1 MGKEMPYTQEAT
13 IRVHYKKLKKFIRLV
28 DYLVLDAKMGMINNS
43 LASVDKYLESA
54 NTVLVN
60 KARNNG
66 GLAPILIIKPEF
78 IEGELV
84 YDPSRDMIIKCFHEN
99 ITRGLNY
106 VSDQHSM
113 LVNAPEFVIYS
124 KTGDSQKELGP
135 EQVDLNNLM
144 VHDDL
149 YGVLKEKIRL
159 WLGKIFQF
167 VESNSEDLKKV
178 LEIVL
183 SCRAFNRDM
192 LENKE
197 REWIL
202 DKIEDLVC
210 EDEVIKK
217 IIDKQ
222 EIGIFSFERDELKR
236 KVFDSA
242 LDVLNLIEENLPD
255 IITRRS
261 DELSGKLQDLFAK
274 LTSPITDVETFI
286 NHMKQFEVCKQTFE
300 DFTDEFTVLQDLS
313 MIFSNEIYRIK
324 CPEDCRDALA
334 LMKTNRDKVKK
345 VIDETDEKLDQ
356 EITRYKKELTNQVPQ
371 IERDRLRVEEELD
384 KLDPTNGA
392 LDPAEMVKL
401 IEPLKAEIDGILE
414 TAEKYQK
421 FQLTLNMEVT
431 PTEDTADAKKKVH
444 NYHAFWSMKLDWEQ
458 SLDEWEQVSVKEI
471 DVGNLRKKIE
481 SNLKKISVLI
491 KDIENVDAFR
501 EFKDEMEKHKGLII
515 ILEAFAIPALGDEE
529 WQEIKNLFKN
539 SSAEKDATREY
550 SPIFEDFDYHSEEF
564 KLPQVFG
571 MEMIRFKNEIYEI
584 SMRAAKEKDL
594 KERLAKINQWFTTSV
609 INLVPYK
616 NEKDIYVLG
625 DNEEFNKKLDSSLVD
640 ITNILSNKYVTRIK
654 EDVLEEQRRLVYY
667 QHFYDEICY
676 CQRMWAYLEPIFTSD
691 ESNKEL
697 AKERGQFLK
706 NVHKPLIRI
715 MRDMHDDFKKIRLK
729 IKVSDPAGLLNV
741 LEGIHVE
748 LEALDKKLINYLER
762 KRRSFPRFYFISND
776 DLIEILSQAKD
787 FEKVQGHLN
796 KLFDAIKRV
805 GVDSTSTVTSL
816 ISPEGEEVSLDEKWM
831 LNSSDPI
838 TDILDKIQR
847 SMTSTVVFKIREA
860 SKAIRSMLDKRIDWV
875 MGPFSAQSILTTDSL
890 IWTMGTEGSL
900 DADEPAEELD
910 HLLDSMEQELK
921 DVIEK
926 VRTDLPKQ
934 KRRMINS
941 LITQDVHYKDIT
953 EMLLYEEIDSKEDFK
968 WQQQLR
974 FYQVTY
980 TGEKEKTVGRQA
992 NTELVYGNEYLGV
1005 PSKLA
1010 ITPLTDRCWM
1020 TITSALYLHLGC
1032 APQGP
1037 AGTGKTESVKDLAK
1051 NLGTFCIVYN
1061 CSEQVTV
1068 QMMSTQFMGIM
1079 MTGAWICLDE
1089 FNRIDIAVL
1098 SVIAQQILSMRHALT
1113 AKSNTNDGEKTSD
1126 VFYFDGQP
1134 VQYSGVSAFKNLT
1147 IFTTMNPGY
1156 AGRTELPD
1164 NLKVLFR
1171 NVSMMVPDYAL
1182 IAEILLY
1189 SEGFFNAKDLA
1200 VKMTK
1205 LYKLASE
1212 QLSQQRHYDFGMRA
1226 VKSILTMAGTLKRQR
1241 PEEDEDLLLIEAM
1254 KDTNIP
1260 KFLEVDIKLFEAIVQ
1275 DLFPGKIHHKSPNEM
1290 FMEELL
1296 FSINQFKLQPLPEFI
1311 EKCCQYDAIMK
1322 IRFGNMLIGP
1332 PMSGKSSVL
1341 MCLRLTYL
1349 RMANRIE
1356 SEDYLPVDC
1365 MILNPKSITMG
1376 ELYGQIDPKTGDF
1389 SNGLA
1394 SKIFADFASREKKE
1408 RKWIVFDG
1416 PVDSL
1421 WIENLNSVLD
1431 DSMTL
1436 CLANAKRIKLKF
1448 DMRVLFEA
1456 QDLAEASP
1464 ATVSR
1469 IGIVYMG
1476 EETINHIDVIKT
1488 KFATE
1493 LENLNIPDSHREGYI
1508 SRADMYFDKILKY
1521 LRKNSREPLKTINN
1535 CLVTSFC
1542 RIIMTFYK
1550 LGDIKNRYVSDD
1562 EEEDKLI
1569 EQSMIGKIFVFAATW
1584 SVMSTMDE
1592 HSSMKMDQ
1600 LVSNLFNMN
1609 ELPRGSL
1616 YDCYLNLTE
1625 KEHHW
1630 LKWDTMEQDFEYTP
1644 NMRWSDILVPTVNTK
1659 RFSYLL
1665 RRAILCKYPMYL
1677 SGITGTGKTV
1687 ICHNV
1692 INSMN
1697 NDSQISSLLFT
1708 FSAKTS
1714 SQQVQTQ
1721 IGGKMNILRRDKT
1734 TPFGVEK
1741 VHCLIPKFTPRSL
1754 VVYIDDVNMPEVEEY
1769 GAQPPIELLR
1779 QAIDQN
1785 GFYDRQLLQ
1794 WREVEDTIFV
1804 ATSVPPGNGRAS
1816 LSDRFMRHFH
1826 ILNIQASS
1834 DEIMKSIFGKII
1846 KNFFDSFEFNQKV
1859 KGMDDNLVIGTLLL
1873 YREMVTKMLPTPKKS
1888 HYTFNLRDVS
1898 KVFQGLVK
1906 MRPHKFINTELV
1918 AKLWIHECTR
1928 VFADRLATYKDRE
1941 FFASAMSSLS
1951 STYGGFTISPE
1962 EIIDDRVL
1970 FGDFMNSATRELDYL
1985 DKMDKVIK
1993 TIQTYMENTTISI
2006 ELFGDS
2012 IKHLC
2017 RLNRLLRQ
2025 LGGHGLLI
2033 GVGGSG
2039 KKSLV
2044 TVAAEMANTNL
2055 RQIEPTKEYDVKAF
2069 RKDVFNNMLVPA
2081 GHEGKEITFLLTDS
2095 HIVNEGF
2102 LEEVNNLIN
2111 TGEIVLEREEMD
2123 KLKKG
2128 SEAEMAKLRIS
2139 EDPVEFFVK
2148 RVKDNLH
2155 IILAMSPVGDTLR
2168 TRILNFPSFV
2178 NCCTIDWLDP
2188 WPVEALSTVSKKML
2202 EPIFSEQKIDAVV
2215 GSSICGSCVDTH
2227 LSSIDSALDF
2237 LTILKRKVYITPKT
2251 YIDLI
2256 KAFKTTLREMKGNI
2270 EDNINKLTNGLS
2282 KLIESGEKVE
2292 FYKVEIARMQPVLA
2306 QKTVEVAEL
2315 SEKLSAEKDMV
2326 GKQFIEVEKEK
2337 AQVQVKAEQISE
2349 IKAQVDNEYERAR
2362 PILENAIKALD
2373 VLTRND
2379 IAELK
2384 LGKLQGPK
2392 RDILECMQI
2401 FLGQP
2406 TNDKGISGSLSA
2418 ANLIDQLRKLRPRD
2432 LTKDMTKQV
2441 GAKLA
2446 DSSLQEDNLKKIN
2459 LALVSLSKWLKGML
2473 AAQESDEVVRK
2484 MEAKAEDVSKVYNG
2498 QMARLKEKQ
2507 DELDE
2512 VSRKLQQLQD
2522 SYDHNNQEKVNLDN
2536 EISKANMMLE
2546 NSGKLKIGLA
2556 EEHVRWVA
2564 TVKELELSRKFIL
2577 GDAFLAAACLAY
2589 HGPFTGVFRQT
2600 LLEKWM
2606 NILKEHEI
2614 NFSEKFALEEALGD
2628 ISTIREW
2635 NLYGLPSNKISVC
2648 NGVLVSR
2655 APSFPYLIDPQLQA
2669 NKWIKKMESDL
2680 EVREAKINT
2689 VKASDSKN
2697 LSRVIEASIQNN
2709 IPCMVEDVDDA
2720 LDPFLDP
2727 LLLRQVDPS
2736 KGGKAFVKLGASD
2749 ELVVEPDFRMYF
2761 TTKISN
2767 PNFLPELFIRVS
2779 IINFMVT
2786 EDGLEEQLLA
2796 EVVSNVMPADEER
2809 RVNLVMSIAKGKNTL
2824 RKNEDDILRELKN
2837 SKGNILE
2844 NTPLVVNLENSKRQ
2858 SEEIKV
2864 TLEEN
2869 EFAQRQITT
2878 ARNQYRPVAIRGGL
2892 LYFIICDLSEI
2903 QPMYQF
2909 SLNYVTRLFVNTIKE
2924 CLKMP
2929 DKPDSPKEQC
2939 ELFVKKITE
2948 NIYLNV
2954 CQGLFNDHKK
2964 IFAFLVASKIQKRLD
2979 NIKPLEWDLFL
2990 KGIPL
2995 GATFPT
3001 HKIPP
3006 AIQLPEQLWQKFF
3019 YLASF
3024 CDPVKDLLAAM
3035 LKDAGL
3041 LNTLVNQW
3049 LIAEE
3054 PLKTPLPKDFE
3065 SKVSLFQKMLMAQ
3078 SLRPESVLRN
3088 MIDYVS
3094 ECDSRLN

>member
-28 DYLVLDAKMGMINNS
+28 DYLILDSKMGMINNS
-43 LASVDKYLESA
+43 LISVDKYLESA
-54 NTVLVN
+54 YTILTN
-60 KARNNG
+60 KTRNNG

-78 IEGELV
+78 SQSDLI
-84 YDPSRDMIIKCFHEN
+84 YNPSLDRIVKCLDES
-99 ITRGLNY
+99 ISRGLNY

-113 LVNAPEFVIYS
+113 LVNAPEFSIYS
-124 KTGDSQKELGP
+124 KTGDTQKELGP
-135 EQVDLNNLM
+135 EQVELHQLM
-144 VHDDL
+144 ISDDK
-149 YGVLKEKIRL
+149 YTALKEKIGT
-159 WLGKIFQF
+159 WLGKIFGF
-167 VESNSEDLKKV
+167 IVSNSDDLRKV
-178 LEIVL
+178 LNIVL
-183 SCRAFNRDM
+183 RCKAFNRGM
-192 LENKE
+192 IENQE
-197 REWIL
+197 REWIVN
-202 DKIEDLVC
+202 KIEALVG
-210 EDEVIKK
+210 EDETIKK
-217 IIDKQ
+217 TIDKQ
-222 EIGIFSFERDELKR
+222 EVGIFSFEREDLK
-236 KVFDSA
+236 K
-242 LDVLNLIEENLPD
+242 DVLNVAMEVLDLIEENLPD
-255 IITRRS
+255 IMTRRA
-261 DELSGKLQDLFAK
+261 DEYSRQMQQLFLKLS
-274 LTSPITDVETFI
+274 SPITDVETFI
-286 NHMKQFEVCKQTFE
+286 NHMRQFDTCKE
-300 DFTDEFTVLQDLS
+300 EFDDLTGEFSILQDLN
-313 MIFSNEIYRIK
+313 MVFSNEIYRIR
-324 CPEDCRDALA
+324 CPEECRDALTK
-334 LMKTNRDKVKK
+334 MKTNRDKVKK
-345 VIDETDEKLDQ
+345 VIDEIDEKLDQ
-356 EITRYKKELTNQVPQ
+356 EITRYKKELTLQVPQ
-371 IERDRLRVEEELD
+371 IDRDRMKVEQELD
-384 KLDPTNGA
+384 KLDPNNGS
-392 LDPAEMVKL
+392 LNPAEMVKL
-401 IEPLKAEIDGILE
+401 IEPLKSQIDEIFD

-421 FQLTLNMEVT
+421 FQLTLNMEVS
-431 PTEDTADAKKKVH
+431 PTEDIADAKKKVH
-444 NYHAFWSMKLDWEQ
+444 NYHSFWSMKLDWDK
-458 SLDEWEQVSVKEI
+458 SLDTWEKIPVKEI
-471 DVGNLRKKIE
+471 DVNELRKKID
-481 SNLKKISVLI
+481 SNLKKINVLL
-491 KDIENVDAFR
+491 KDIENVESFKG
-501 EFKDEMEKHKGLII
+501 FKDEMEKNKGLVTV
-515 ILEAFAIPALGDEE
+515 LEAFATTALGDAE
-529 WQEIKNLFKN
+529 WKEINNLFKG
-539 SSAEKDATREY
+539 SASDKESQRHQELTL
-550 SPIFEDFDYHSEEF
+550 EDFDYHGESF
-564 KLPQVFG
+564 MLPQVFN
-571 MEMIRFKNEIYEI
+571 MNMLKHKNEIYEI

-594 KERLAKINQWFTTSV
+594 RERLSKIKEWFTGSQ
-609 INLVPYK
+609 IKLVQYK
-616 NEKDIYVLG
+616 NEKEIYVLG
-625 DNEEFNKKLDSSLVD
+625 DNEEFTKKLDSSLVD

-654 EDVLEEQRRLVYY
+654 SDVLESQKRLVYY
-667 QHFYDEICY
+667 QQFYDEVCY
-676 CQRMWAYLEPIFTSD
+676 CQRMWMYLEPIFTSE

-697 AKERGQFLK
+697 AKERAQFLK
-706 NVHKPLIRI
+706 VVHKPLTKI
-715 MRDMHDDFKKIRLK
+715 MKELHDPSMILLKKVKR
-729 IKVSDPAGLLNV
+729 SDPILMGI
-741 LEGIHVE
+741 LEVTHAE
-748 LEALDKKLINYLER
+748 LEVLDKKLINYLER
-762 KRRSFPRFYFISND
+762 KRKQFPRFYFISND

-805 GVDSTSTVTSL
+805 GLDSLSSFITM
-816 ISPEGEEVSLDEKWM
+816 ISPEGEEVRFDEPWPQNM
-831 LNSSDPI
+831 ADPI
-838 TDILDKIQR
+838 NDVLEKIQDH
-847 SMTSTVVFKIREA
+847 MTSTVILRIKD
-860 SKAIRSMLDKRIDWV
+860 AIKDLKSMLDKRIDWV
-875 MGPFSAQSILTTDSL
+875 MGPSCAQAILTTDCL
-890 IWTMGTEGSL
+890 IWTMGTEGCLESG
-900 DADEPAEELD
+900 DPQEELD
-910 HLLDSMEQELK
+910 HLLDSMEKELK
-921 DVIEK
+921 DVIEM

-953 EMLLYEEIDSKEDFK
+953 EMLLFEEIDSKENFK

-974 FYQVTY
+974 FYQVGQT
-980 TGEKEKTVGRQA
+980 TDKPKGGFVGRQV
-992 NTELVYGNEYLGV
+992 NTELAYGNEYLGV

-1020 TITSALYLHLGC
+1020 TITSALYLQLGC

-1068 QMMSTQFMGIM
+1068 QMMSTQFLGIM

-1098 SVIAQQILSMRHALT
+1098 SVIAQQILSMRHAL
-1113 AKSNTNDGEKTSD
+1113 ALKSNSRGIDDANS
-1126 VFYFDGQP
+1126 VCYFDGHP
-1134 VQYSGVSAFKNLT
+1134 ITYSSLNNFKNLT

-1226 VKSILTMAGTLKRQR
+1226 VKSILTMAGTLKRQS
-1241 PEEDEDLLLIEAM
+1241 PDEDEDLLLIEAM

-1275 DLFPGKIHHKSPNEM
+1275 DLFPGKVHDKRPDEM
-1290 FMEELL
+1290 FMEELN
-1296 FSINQFKLQPLPEFI
+1296 FSIKQFKLEPLPSFI

-1332 PMSGKSSVL
+1332 PMCGKSSVL
-1341 MCLRLTYL
+1341 QCLRLTYQRL
-1349 RMANRIE
+1349 SERVQ

-1376 ELYGQIDPKTGDF
+1376 ELYGEIDPKTGDF

-1476 EETINHIDVIKT
+1476 ADTITCTDLIKT

-1493 LENLNIPDSHREGYI
+1493 LESLNIPELHKEGYI
-1508 SRADMYFDKILKY
+1508 SRADMFFDKILNY
-1521 LRKNSREPLKTINN
+1521 LRKNSREPLKTIDN

-1542 RIIMTFYK
+1542 RIIKTFYQ
-1550 LGDIKNRYVSDD
+1550 LGEIKNRYVSED

-1569 EQSMIGKIFVFAATW
+1569 ELAMIGKIFIFASTW
-1584 SVMSTMDE
+1584 SVMSTVDE
-1592 HSSMKMDQ
+1592 HSSLKMDQ
-1600 LVSNLFNMN
+1600 LASNLFNMN
-1609 ELPRGSL
+1609 DLPRGSM
-1616 YDCYLNLTE
+1616 YDCYLNLTD

-1630 LKWDTMEQDFEYTP
+1630 VKWDSMEQEFEYTP
-1644 NMRWSDILVPTVNTK
+1644 TMRWSDILVPTVNTK

-1665 RRAILCKYPMYL
+1665 KRAIMCKYPMYL

-1697 NDSQISSLLFT
+1697 SEGLISNLMFT

-1714 SQQVQTQ
+1714 SHQVQAQ
-1721 IGGKMNILRRDKT
+1721 ITGKLNNLRRDKI

-1741 VHCLIPKFTPRSL
+1741 VHCLIPKNTPRSL
-1754 VVYIDDVNMPEVEEY
+1754 VVYIDDVNMPEVEQY

-1779 QAIDQN
+1779 QTIDQN
-1785 GFYDRQLLQ
+1785 GFYDRQVLQ
-1794 WREVEDTIFV
+1794 WREIEDTIFV
-1804 ATSVPPGNGRAS
+1804 ATSVPPGNGRAP

-1846 KNFFDSFEFNQKV
+1846 KNFFDAFEFNPKI
-1859 KGMDDNLVIGTLLL
+1859 KGMDDNLVTGTLLL
-1873 YREMVTKMLPTPKKS
+1873 FREMVTKMLPTPKKS
-1888 HYTFNLRDVS
+1888 HYIFNLRDVS

-1906 MRPHKFINTELV
+1906 MRPQKFISTELV

-1928 VFADRLATYKDRE
+1928 VFADRLATHKDRE
-1941 FFASAMSSLS
+1941 YFANSISSLS
-1951 STYGGFTISPE
+1951 GTYGGYSCSPSD
-1962 EIIDDRVL
+1962 IIQDKLL
-1970 FGDFMNSATRELDYL
+1970 FGDFMNPATRDLEYL
-1985 DKMDKVIK
+1985 DKMDKMIK
-1993 TIQTYMENTTISI
+1993 TIHTYMENTSVSI

-2012 IKHLC
+2012 VKHLC

-2025 LGGHGLLI
+2025 VGGHGLLI

-2044 TVAAEMANTNL
+2044 TVAAEMAGTNL
-2055 RQIEPTKEYDVKAF
+2055 RQIEPSKDYDIKTF
-2069 RKDVFNNMLVPA
+2069 RKDVFNNMLSAA

-2111 TGEIVLEREEMD
+2111 TGELVLDREEMD

-2128 SEAEMAKLRIS
+2128 AEAEMAKLKIS

-2155 IILAMSPVGDTLR
+2155 IMLAMSPVGDTLR
-2168 TRILNFPSFV
+2168 TRVLNFPSFV

-2188 WPVEALSTVSKKML
+2188 WPVEALSTVAKKML
-2202 EPIFSEQKIDAVV
+2202 EPVFLEQKIDAVV
-2215 GSSICGSCVDTH
+2215 GSGVCGCCVDSH
-2227 LSSIDSALDF
+2227 LTSIDSALDF
-2237 LTILKRKVYITPKT
+2237 LNLMKRRVFITPKT

-2256 KAFKTTLREMKGNI
+2256 KAFQKTLSELKGNI

-2292 FYKVEIARMQPVLA
+2292 FYKEEIARMQPVLA
-2306 QKTVEVAEL
+2306 KKTIEVEEL
-2315 SEKLSAEKDMV
+2315 SETLTKEKDAV
-2326 GKQFIEVEKEK
+2326 SQQFIDVEKEK

-2349 IKAQVDNEYERAR
+2349 IKQQVDTEYARAR

-2373 VLTRND
+2373 VLSRND

-2392 RDILECMQI
+2392 KEILDCMQI
-2401 FLGQP
+2401 FLGRP
-2406 TNDKGISGSLSA
+2406 ANDKGITTSLSSP
-2418 ANLIDQLRKLRPRD
+2418 NLIDQLRKLRPRD
-2432 LTKDMTKQV
+2432 LTKEMTKQV
-2441 GAKLA
+2441 NVKLS
-2446 DSSLQEDNLKKIN
+2446 DSNMVEDKLKNIN
-2459 LALVSLSKWLKGML
+2459 FALVSLFKWLKGMI
-2473 AAQESDEVVRK
+2473 AAQESDEIVRK
-2484 MEAKAEDVSKVYNG
+2484 MEAKADEVSKVYSA

-2512 VSRKLQQLQD
+2512 VSKRLQQLQD
-2522 SYDHNNQEKVNLDN
+2522 SYDKNNQEKVNLDN
-2536 EISKANMMLE
+2536 EITKANMMLE
-2546 NSGKLKIGLA
+2546 NSGKLKVGLA
-2556 EEHVRWVA
+2556 DEHVRWVA
-2564 TVKELELSRKFIL
+2564 TVKELEKSKKFIL

-2589 HGPFTGVFRQT
+2589 HGPFTGLFRQS
-2600 LLEKWM
+2600 LLVKWM
-2606 NILKEHEI
+2606 KTLAEHDI
-2614 NFSEKFALEEALGD
+2614 QYSEKFAFEEALGD

-2635 NLYGLPSNKISVC
+2635 NVYGLPSNKISVC

-2655 APSFPYLIDPQLQA
+2655 AASFPYMIDPQLQA

-2680 EVREAKINT
+2680 EVKEVKLST
-2689 VKASDSKN
+2689 VKANDSKN
-2697 LSRVIEASIQNN
+2697 LSRVIEACIQNN
-2709 IPCMVEDVDDA
+2709 IPCLIEDADDA

-2727 LLLRQVDPS
+2727 LLLRKIDPS
-2736 KGGKAFVKLGASD
+2736 QGGKAKVKLGTSD
-2749 ELVVEPDFRMYF
+2749 ELEIEPDFRLYF
-2761 TTKISN
+2761 TTKIAN

-2796 EVVSNVMPADEER
+2796 EVVKNVMPADEER
-2809 RVNLVMSIAKGKNTL
+2809 RISLVMNIAKGKNTL

-2844 NTPLVVNLENSKRQ
+2844 NTPLVINLENSKLQ

-2869 EFAQRQITT
+2869 EFAQKQITA
-2878 ARNQYRPVAIRGGL
+2878 ARDQYRPVAVRGGL
-2892 LYFIICDLSEI
+2892 LYFIICDLSDI

-2909 SLNYVTRLFVNTIKE
+2909 SLNYVTRLFVNTINE
-2924 CLKMP
+2924 CLKLP
-2929 DKPDSPKEQC
+2929 DRPKEAKDLC

-2964 IFAFLVASKIQKRLD
+2964 IFAFLVASKIQKRLG
-2979 NIKPLEWDLFL
+2979 NIKLLEWDLFL

-2995 GATFPT
+2995 GASYPT
-3001 HKIPP
+3001 QKIPP

-3019 YLASF
+3019 YLSSF
-3024 CDPVKDLLAAM
+3024 CEPVKDLTTLM
-3035 LKDAGL
+3035 LKDTSV
-3041 LNTLVNQW
+3041 LNIIVNQW
-3049 LIAEE
+3049 LVSEE
-3054 PLKTPLPKDFE
+3054 PLKTHLPKDLE
-3065 SKVSLFQKMLMAQ
+3065 SKISVFQKMLIAQ

-3088 MIDYVS
+3088 MIDYVK
-3094 ECDSRLN
+3094 